1 MGQHPQPGGW
11 ADPQCTFLP
20 EESLPP
26 GSALTLGTQGRS
38 PFSLQCLSKASLHRR
53 AWATEATELLRHS
66 PMGLHLHPRGGAVP
80 QPSVHWSCQER
91 TGLPGVL
98 RQGYRPIGG
107 TSSSQRQQDQL
118 TPEKTRW
125 QAQEYYNRNQD
136 YMVLLEP
143 DSPTTESQGY
153 PQHKGKAR
161 FGFKSTSYNAD
172 RGH

>member
-1 MGQHPQPGGW
+1 
-11 ADPQCTFLP
+11 
-20 EESLPP
+20 
-26 GSALTLGTQGRS
+26 
-38 PFSLQCLSKASLHRR
+38 
-53 AWATEATELLRHS
+53 
-66 PMGLHLHPRGGAVP
+66 
-80 QPSVHWSCQER
+80 
-91 TGLPGVL
+91 VL

-107 TSSSQRQQDQL
+107 TSSSQRQQDQI